1 MSRLGVKRAAAEP
14 MFTPARHPL
23 WVPPVR
29 APHDPPSSAD
39 TDAPD
44 PEEGF
49 AMSEGMVTLG
59 EIRRTC
65 DRIETGMD
73 ELRRSNTDHTK
84 QMAAFSERMA
94 VFEVTRPSTVKPIAA
109 SAGGGAALIAIIELV
124 KFLMRP

>member
-1 MSRLGVKRAAAEP
+1 
-14 MFTPARHPL
+14 
-23 WVPPVR
+23 
-29 APHDPPSSAD
+29 
-39 TDAPD
+39 
-44 PEEGF
+44 
-49 AMSEGMVTLG
+49 MSEGMVTLG